1 MNILVIDGSPRVG
14 KNTDRLCD
22 AFIEGAKSKGHTA
35 TKFRV
40 AGKKINGCIHC
51 MQCYKNGPCSQKDDM
66 LPVYDMI
73 EAADMVVLA
82 SPIYFWD
89 ITAQTKAVIDRMFA
103 LYVAG
108 RFTPK
113 QTAAI
118 FVSGGKD
125 MSNMTEA
132 VDFYNNVIIDKLHW
146 VDRGYLTVTGTT
158 PEDFDVEA
166 EGYLQKAFDLG
177 AAL

>member
-22 AFIEGAKSKGHTA
+22 AFMAGAAAAGHTA
-35 TKFRV
+35 AKFRV

-51 MQCYKNGPCSQKDDM
+51 MQCYKNTPCSQKDDM
-66 LPVYDMI
+66 LPLYDQI
-73 EAADMVVLA
+73 EAADMIVVA

-113 QTAAI
+113 KTAAI

-125 MSNMTEA
+125 MSNMVEA
-132 VDFYNNVIIDKLHW
+132 VNFYNNVIIDKLHW
-146 VDRGYLTVTGTT
+146 NDCGLLTVTGTT

-166 EGYLQKAFDLG
+166 EGYLQKAYDMG